1 MNPTGTQPTG
11 TQPTGTQASGT
22 QTRPYDMRK
31 RASSAAETGRRILQA
46 TEDLFMEGPLADLTL
61 NAVAER
67 AGVTVQTVIRRFRD
81 RTGLINATAEY
92 TSGRVV
98 SQRDAAPAGDV
109 RAAVENL
116 VEHYETTGT
125 LALKM
130 LAEESASPVMA
141 EITEGGRR
149 YHRQWCERVFAPFLQ
164 GLNEPDRT
172 RRLAQ
177 FVALCDVYT
186 WKLLRLDAGLSRDQ
200 VTLSLLEM
208 LEPFTRRH

>member
-1 MNPTGTQPTG
+1 MKF
-11 TQPTGTQASGT
+11 SGT
-22 QTRPYDMRK
+22 ESRSYNMSK

-46 TEDLFMEGPLADLTL
+46 TEDLFMEGPLSDLTL

-81 RTGLINATAEY
+81 RLGLINATAEFA
-92 TSGRVV
+92 SARVMA
-98 SQRDAAPAGDV
+98 QRDAAPAGDV

-116 VEHYETTGT
+116 IEHYETTGA
-125 LALKM
+125 LALKLLTEESSSPV
-130 LAEESASPVMA
+130 LAEIVK
-141 EITEGGRR
+141 GGRQL
-149 YHRQWCERVFAPFLQ
+149 HRQWCERVFDPFLR
-164 GLNEPDRT
+164 NEPDRD

-186 WKLLRLDAGLSRDQ
+186 WKLLRHDAGLGRDQ

-208 LEPFTRRH
+208 LEPFTRRP

>member
-1 MNPTGTQPTG
+1 MKS
-11 TQPTGTQASGT
+11 SGT
-22 QTRPYDMRK
+22 RSRPYDMSK

-46 TEDLFMEGPLADLTL
+46 TEDLFMEGPRADLTL
-61 NAVAER
+61 NAVADR
-67 AGVTVQTVIRRFRD
+67 AGVTVQTVIRRFGD
-81 RTGLINATAEY
+81 RAGLINATAQY
-92 TSGRVV
+92 TSGRVS

-109 RAAVENL
+109 RAAVGNL

-130 LAEESASPVMA
+130 LAEEDSSPVMA
-141 EITEGGRR
+141 EIAEAGRR
-149 YHRQWCERVFAPFLQ
+149 YHRQWCERVFASFLE
-164 GLNEPDRT
+164 NEFLGDQPDRA

-186 WKLLRLDAGLSRDQ
+186 WKLLRLDAGLSRDK

-208 LEPFTRRH
+208 IEPFTRRP

>member
-1 MNPTGTQPTG
+1 MKF
-11 TQPTGTQASGT
+11 SGT
-22 QTRPYDMRK
+22 ESRTYNMSK

-46 TEDLFMEGPLADLTL
+46 TEDLFMEGPLSDLTL

-81 RTGLINATAEY
+81 RLGLINATAEFA
-92 TSGRVV
+92 SARVMA
-98 SQRDAAPAGDV
+98 QRDAAPAGDV

-116 VEHYETTGT
+116 IEHYETTGA
-125 LALKM
+125 LALKL
-130 LAEESASPVMA
+130 LAEESSSPVLA
-141 EITEGGRR
+141 EIVKGGRQL
-149 YHRQWCERVFAPFLQ
+149 HRQWCERVFDPFLR
-164 GLNEPDRT
+164 NEPDRD

-186 WKLLRLDAGLSRDQ
+186 WKLLRHDAGLGRDQ

-208 LEPFTRRH
+208 LEPFTRRP

>member
-1 MNPTGTQPTG
+1 MKF
-11 TQPTGTQASGT
+11 SGT
-22 QTRPYDMRK
+22 ESRSYNMSK

-46 TEDLFMEGPLADLTL
+46 TEDLFMEGPLSDLTL

-81 RTGLINATAEY
+81 RLGLINATAEFA
-92 TSGRVV
+92 SARVMA
-98 SQRDAAPAGDV
+98 QRDAAPAGDV

-116 VEHYETTGT
+116 IEHYETTGA
-125 LALKM
+125 LALKL
-130 LAEESASPVMA
+130 LAEESSSPVLA
-141 EITEGGRR
+141 EIVKGGRQL
-149 YHRQWCERVFAPFLQ
+149 HRQWCERVFDPFLR
-164 GLNEPDRT
+164 NEPDRD

-186 WKLLRLDAGLSRDQ
+186 WKLLRHDAGLGRDQ

-208 LEPFTRRH
+208 LEPFTRRP